1 MTRTKKYAAAVAV
14 AAVLVGVPTGA
25 YATAEPPAPPA
36 APAAPTPP
44 AAPTAP
50 APAPALPAAPAAPTP
65 PALPT
70 NTSNTTDTTPTPAP
84 TLRVV
89 RPGERVDG
97 GDGWTLWLTRDGKH
111 WTGPDG
117 YANFRS
123 VTDGNIDMSRPGVSH
138 QSQGDETGVF
148 HSGLYYGTKRAARVE
163 LIAAD
168 GTRTPASLLELP
180 GRPGWGVWYVS
191 TPPAT
196 DQGGEGVALYDRTG
210 RLIAELP
217 AF

>member
-36 APAAPTPP
+36 APAAP
-44 AAPTAP
+44 
-50 APAPALPAAPAAPTP
+50 APAPALPAAPAAPAAPAPPTTGTP
-65 PALPT
+65 T
-70 NTSNTTDTTPTPAP
+70 DTTDTANTSTTTPAP
-84 TLRVV
+84 TVRVV

-148 HSGLYYGTKRAARVE
+148 HSGLYYGTERAARVE
-163 LIAAD
+163 LIATD

-191 TPPAT
+191 TPPVT
-196 DQGGEGVALYDRTG
+196 DQGGQGVALYDRTG